1 MLLYWAA
8 IINTRVS
15 SVLLR
20 HVTVGEC
27 QDVSLFSLKCSCP
40 LCVGVCCPCL
50 HKKGIWNVHSSVRR
64 LLHWSQRGFL
74 PHTENTTQIYPFTPI
89 LLCLKLSIQHL
100 SFWPS
105 CTHPS
110 FQPLNMILQRCFMF
124 KSNKSINP
132 SFILFFIFPIQHSPL
147 PLLPPLPANFKEAMF
162 LKEGWSRAPGGC

>member
-8 IINTRVS
+8 IIDTRVS

-27 QDVSLFSLKCSCP
+27 QDVSVFGLKCSCP
-40 LCVGVCCPCL
+40 LCGGVCCPCL
-50 HKKGIWNVHSSVRR
+50 HKKGIWNAHSSVRR
-64 LLHWSQRGFL
+64 LLHWAQRGFL

-100 SFWPS
+100 FFWPS

-110 FQPLNMILQRCFMF
+110 FQTLNMILQRCFMF
-124 KSNKSINP
+124 KSNKSIHL
-132 SFILFFIFPIQHSPL
+132 FLLFFSFFLSCTHPSLSSL
-147 PLLPPLPANFKEAMF
+147 PSLPSLQTSKRPCF
-162 LKEGWSRAPGGC
+162 